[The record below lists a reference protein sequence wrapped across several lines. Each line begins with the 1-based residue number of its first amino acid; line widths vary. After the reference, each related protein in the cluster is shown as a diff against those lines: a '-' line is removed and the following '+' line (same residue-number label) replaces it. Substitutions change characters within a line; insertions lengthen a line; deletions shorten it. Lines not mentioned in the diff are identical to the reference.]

1 MLKTP
6 YRCSDPCW
14 RNIPEVNKDVAGLR
28 EYVSFFNA
36 DANFFSYDT
45 VAAGIF
51 KQKTFFLLTFL
62 LIFFK
67 DFWSCV
73 FKEKV
78 KYCKHFFH

>member
-6 YRCSDPCW
+6 YRGSDPCW
-14 RNIPEVNKDVAGLR
+14 RNMPEVNKDVAGLR
-28 EYVSFFNA
+28 EYVSLSNA
-36 DANFFSYDT
+36 NANFFSYDT
-45 VAAGIF
+45 VAAEIF
-51 KQKTFFLLTFL
+51 KYSNFF
-62 LIFFK
+62 INFFK